1 MGFSEESDAALILAC
16 QALPHLVAEF
26 GPEERARSI
35 VLKDLAERKVIICF
49 HCKSENEIPS
59 AELRMF
65 LCKKCR
71 KEIWVTARTNYH
83 KAQLFF
89 PRLAI
94 IRFFEM
100 GISLNPN
107 QAAELLRISND
118 TANRIYKQVGIS
130 VISKFPENAV
140 EVPSAAALSI
150 FSRRTNQTPA
160 QKPPFEEEF
169 EMQRKNQ
176 EQNSQAISEST
187 SLPGMP
193 ELSELELLILE
204 ILSDISV
211 GFDQLSVQTLQ
222 NSSSLTSALT
232 LLELRGLVLSQP
244 GNRFIK
250 AKSMPINVD
259 FDEGKKSLV
268 ESFNFFVKD
277 HYQGIGRKNSQI
289 YSSFFWLAY
298 DRKTWQ
304 KNSLRKLFTAHPYIS
319 YQDILDF
326 VTPLTFKIVSCFNTS

>member
-1 MGFSEESDAALILAC
+1 MSFSEESEAAWILAC
-16 QALPHLVAEF
+16 QALPQLMAEF
-26 GPEERARSI
+26 GPEERARII
-35 VLKDLAERKVIICF
+35 VLNDLAKRKVIICF
-49 HCKSENEIPS
+49 HCKRENEIPS
-59 AELRMF
+59 AEERVF

-83 KAQLFF
+83 RAQLFF

-94 IRFFEM
+94 IRLFEM

-107 QAAELLRISND
+107 QAAELLRISYD

-130 VISKFPENAV
+130 VISQFPDTAV
-140 EVPSAAALSI
+140 EVPSAGALPI
-150 FSRRTNQTPA
+150 FCRRTNQTPA

-169 EMQRKNQ
+169 EMQRNHQ
-176 EQNSQAISEST
+176 EQNSQTISESA

-204 ILSDISV
+204 ILSDTPV
-211 GFDQLSVQTLQ
+211 GLDQLLEKTLQ
-222 NSSSLTSALT
+222 DSSSLLSALT
-232 LLELRGLVLSQP
+232 FLELRGLILSQP
-244 GNRFIK
+244 GNRFTK
-250 AKSMPINVD
+250 AKSMPISLD
-259 FDEGKKSLV
+259 CDERKKSLV

-289 YSSFFWLAY
+289 FSSFFWLAH
-298 DRKTWQ
+298 DRKTWR
-304 KNSLRKLFTAHPYIS
+304 KNSLRKLFASHPYIS

-326 VTPLTFKIVSCFNTS
+326 VTPLSFKIVPCFNTS